1 MRITLRKDDHIA
13 GDEAHRRLTAQLD
26 EALAFGD
33 QVEDHHTLGAGFQQ
47 RRRRVCAG

>member
-26 EALAFGD
+26 ETLAFGD
-33 QVEDHHTLGAGFQQ
+33 QVEDHHPLGAGLEK
-47 RRRRVCAG
+47 RRRRVGAG